1 MVRLPMSRGRADAQ
15 QGGPGGPAPARH
27 GGPRAGGTR
36 APSLAA
42 QLDRIEREGGDG
54 VLRFP
59 DDRTLP
65 VSHLDRVVFPDP
77 GLTKGD
83 LLRYYVRIADAV
95 VPALAGRGL
104 VLTRHP
110 AGVGGPAFHQH
121 DPGDDAPD
129 AVDVAMLPTADG
141 TPARRLIGSLG
152 SLLHAIQLGAVG
164 VDAWH
169 SRVTDP
175 DAPDYMVLDLDPPAT
190 AAPDAPALLA
200 RALRDQLARMGRDA
214 VLKTSG
220 SRGLHLLVPL
230 EPGAGYDDASAMA
243 EEVAT
248 AVARVHPG
256 IATVERAIANR
267 PQGAVYVDHLQN
279 ARGKTLAAAFC
290 ARARVGAP
298 ISTPLAWTGLRSGS
312 ERESASIV
320 TAVRRASPIVRAWR
334 DAWDAAT
341 PIGAW
346 RPGAVD

>member
-1 MVRLPMSRGRADAQ
+1 VIAPAARGT
-15 QGGPGGPAPARH
+15 GGP
-27 GGPRAGGTR
+27 
-36 APSLAA
+36 SLRA
-42 QLDRIEREGGDG
+42 QLDHITREGGDG

-59 DDRTLP
+59 GDRTLP
-65 VSHLDRVVFPDP
+65 VSHLDRVVFPDA

-83 LLRYYVRIADAV
+83 LMRYYVRMAEVV

-169 SRVTDP
+169 SRVEEP
-175 DAPDYMVLDLDPPAT
+175 DAPDYVVLDLDPPAS
-190 AAPDAPALLA
+190 APPGAPALLA

-230 EPGAGYDDASAMA
+230 EPGAGYHDAAAMA
-243 EEVAT
+243 EEVAA
-248 AVARVHPG
+248 AVVRAHPS
-256 IATVERAIANR
+256 IATVERAIADR
-267 PQGAVYVDHLQN
+267 PEGTVYVDHLQN

-290 ARARVGAP
+290 ARARPGAP
-298 ISTPLAWTGLRSGS
+298 ISTPLAWTGLRAGS
-312 ERESASIV
+312 ERRSASIV
-320 TAVRRASPIVRAWR
+320 TAMRRASPIIGAWR

-341 PIGAW
+341 PYGAW
-346 RPGAVD
+346 RPGTTD